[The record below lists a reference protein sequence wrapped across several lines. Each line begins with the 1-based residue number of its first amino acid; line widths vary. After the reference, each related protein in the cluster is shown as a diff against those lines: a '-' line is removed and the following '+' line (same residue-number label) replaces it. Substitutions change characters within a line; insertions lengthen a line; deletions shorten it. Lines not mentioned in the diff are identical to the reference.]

1 MSDMILY
8 DWLSDG
14 LGRVSR
20 AVEACPAP
28 KPPDPTSAKN
38 ERSADEA
45 ALETQGIVDACD
57 LFPNVM
63 MRLWRAKWEV
73 AAKRSGSTSNADG
86 ETLRRVF
93 DQTVRVLEAARGYIA
108 HVEQWAGRPVGRER
122 LDDALAEARR
132 IRVDLETNWL
142 WFTKEAEEEAKASIA
157 RGEGLDVEE
166 AFAQMAGL
174 SVEEL
179 RAKVEA
185 HKRKYHPNGGGA
197 R

>member
-1 MSDMILY
+1 MPDTILF

-20 AVEACPAP
+20 AVEVSSAP
-28 KPPDPTSAKN
+28 KLPGPT
-38 ERSADEA
+38 EADEA
-45 ALETQGIVDACD
+45 TLVTQGIVDACE
-57 LFPNVM
+57 LFPKVM
-63 MRLWRAKWEV
+63 TLLWRAKWEA
-73 AAKRSGSTSNADG
+73 AAKRSGNASNADG
-86 ETLRRVF
+86 EALRRVF
-93 DQTVRVLEAARGYIA
+93 YQTVRVLEAARGYVA
-108 HVEQWAGRPVGRER
+108 HVEQWAGRFVGRER
-122 LDDALAEARR
+122 LDHALAEARR
-132 IRVDLETNWL
+132 IRADLETNWL
-142 WFTKEAEEEAKASIA
+142 WFIKEAEEEAKASIA

-185 HKRKYHPNGGGA
+185 HKRKYRPNGSGA